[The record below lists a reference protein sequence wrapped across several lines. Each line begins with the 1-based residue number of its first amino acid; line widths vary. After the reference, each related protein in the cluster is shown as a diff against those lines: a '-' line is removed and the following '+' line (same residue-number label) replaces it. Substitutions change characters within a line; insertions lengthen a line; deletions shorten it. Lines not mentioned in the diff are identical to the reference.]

1 MICVV
6 IHKTLPTEKLQMS
19 CSKHKKIIYIM
30 YNINAVMRES
40 QLIRNPK
47 DAWFVEL

>member
-1 MICVV
+1 M
-6 IHKTLPTEKLQMS
+6 HETLPTEKLQMS

-40 QLIRNPK
+40 LLIRNPK
-47 DAWFVEL
+47 HVWFVEL